1 MMKKLFVL
9 ALSALMLCASLAGCS
24 AASAGEGEGA
34 KIRIGII
41 QPMEHLPDPNPAG
54 HTRPL

>member
-24 AASAGEGEGA
+24 AAPAGEGEGA

-41 QPMEHLPDPNPAG
+41 QPWSTPP
-54 HTRPL
+54 